1 MSNIFERIKQDHD
14 KARELISQIED
25 TTDRAAKK
33 RQELFDKFKIDLW
46 AHNKVEEATFYSRL
60 ESKGDEDE
68 SLEAKNEHHMV
79 NSLLEELDTMP
90 KANKEW
96 GQKFHALAELLEHHM
111 DEEEDEFFELARKD
125 LTEEEA
131 EDLGRRFDAR
141 KKVVMPALT
150 PVD

>member
-1 MSNIFERIKQDHD
+1 MTDIFDRIKQDHD
-14 KARELISQIED
+14 KARELIAEIEA

-33 RQELFDKFKIDLW
+33 REELFETFKLDLW
-46 AHNKVEEATFYSRL
+46 SHNKVEEATFYSRL

-90 KANKEW
+90 KDNKEW
-96 GQKFHALAELLEHHM
+96 SQKFHSMVELLEHHM
-111 DEEEDEFFELARKD
+111 EEEEEEFFELGRKEFSKD
-125 LTEEEA
+125 EA
-131 EDLGRRFDAR
+131 EELGKRFDAR